1 MDTSLLPRRP
11 WWKLWELESGEAA
24 RRPHA
29 PGVTLVYFTI
39 ASLPIFGLGQWF
51 IPAVDE
57 DRRAGLFV
65 YFLAYIASGMGLLLA
80 TSFLNL
86 RRYLRQRKIKMPGAM
101 TATWLSTGAILIV
114 GLTAAAAVLPLPVAG
129 LRAMRGSPDSSDL
142 RASKYAVLK
151 DSGVQGEGTPS
162 EGPAASKSAGKQ
174 PSSGKAKGS
183 GKTND
188 PNASQQ
194 TNGKG
199 KPGGNSGQGRS
210 KSGAP
215 KGKPASS
222 QNGQQ
227 GKQGSPQDQSR
238 DQGKRGDQSRDQ
250 TKGGDQSKSQDGRSK
265 DEADRGKQAEPDS
278 EQGEKKDSEAGWRE
292 EGFRESRLERLG
304 KPALQ
309 TPLALAPGHG
319 VAEDPDHGRRDP
331 LPALRAL
338 SIWRG
343 LSTSPPRVDRGAP
356 GRLLDDRSE
365 EEGQGGDADEGEK
378 VPPPRPFASFVNPFD
393 AGLDHQFSPNDLV
406 LYSFEALE
414 AWAYEH
420 NLARSPHE
428 TPMEFVQRIGEAR
441 ADLDRDATRL
451 VGFFV
456 TIVYGQRGFRA
467 EVLPAIRQFWQVLQA

>member
-1 MDTSLLPRRP
+1 MRCSRTAASRARGRRAKVPPRRSP
-11 WWKLWELESGEAA
+11 RASSRRRARPRARA
-24 RRPHA
+24 RR
-29 PGVTLVYFTI
+29 TI
-39 ASLPIFGLGQWF
+39 PTPPSRPTARGNPAA
-51 IPAVDE
+51 IPARDVP
-57 DRRAGLFV
+57 
-65 YFLAYIASGMGLLLA
+65 
-80 TSFLNL
+80 N
-86 RRYLRQRKIKMPGAM
+86 
-101 TATWLSTGAILIV
+101 
-114 GLTAAAAVLPLPVAG
+114 
-129 LRAMRGSPDSSDL
+129 
-142 RASKYAVLK
+142 
-151 DSGVQGEGTPS
+151 
-162 EGPAASKSAGKQ
+162 PAQ
-174 PSSGKAKGS
+174 
-183 GKTND
+183 
-188 PNASQQ
+188 
-194 TNGKG
+194 
-199 KPGGNSGQGRS
+199 
-210 KSGAP
+210 P

-238 DQGKRGDQSRDQ
+238 DQGKSGDRSRDQ
-250 TKGGDQSKSQDGRSK
+250 SKGGDQSKSQDGRSK
-265 DEADRGKQAEPDS
+265 DEAERGKQAEPDS
-278 EQGEKKDSEAGWRE
+278 DQGEKKDSEQDGRE

-304 KPALQ
+304 KSALQ

-343 LSTSPPRVDRGAP
+343 LATSSPPRVDRGAP

-365 EEGQGGDADEGEK
+365 EEGQGRRCRRRREE
-378 VPPPRPFASFVNPFD
+378 PPPRPFASFVNPFD

-456 TIVYGQRGFRA
+456 TIVYGQRGFRCGSPA
-467 EVLPAIRQFWQVLQA
+467 SHPAVLAGTPGLTREILKKRIPILNSILSILSILSLWIGISFDRIDRINRMKFICEFRIFDFFANSSRGTPGH